1 MEGLGRS
8 RSRRLLTG
16 IRYDLVSREQMS
28 MLVTQ
33 GPAFCTWRAVCIS
46 LGASLS
52 QDWSADSSSP
62 LGRILMHL
70 ATCWWAGALGPT
82 WWAPPRKPLW
92 NQWMHSRARVSRGSL
107 MMWMWAHQFLTLMMR
122 SPAVT
127 ALTAATASIL
137 LQLPAS
143 HVSEPLPPSL
153 HPSPPSIGALC
164 SSHDSFCPA
173 WGFVLS
179 HNLSHC

>member
-70 ATCWWAGALGPT
+70 ATCW
-82 WWAPPRKPLW
+82 
-92 NQWMHSRARVSRGSL
+92 
-107 MMWMWAHQFLTLMMR
+107 
-122 SPAVT
+122 
-127 ALTAATASIL
+127 
-137 LQLPAS
+137 
-143 HVSEPLPPSL
+143 
-153 HPSPPSIGALC
+153 
-164 SSHDSFCPA
+164 
-173 WGFVLS
+173 
-179 HNLSHC
+179 